1 MKRHNRLKKHT
12 LGLAAALLMTAGMSQ
27 IALAGDSV
35 YVNTSS
41 LRYRTSAQIKD
52 NNIAGN
58 LSYGQKL
65 ERVGTSG
72 QWTMIL
78 LNGKKYYVSSAYVTS
93 KNRHLQVLSRQP
105 ARQQRERRHPA
116 ARRSHFLLIINTQI
130 IQRSTAELRPCT
142 ARLLPTRKTKW
153 SASMPDMEQTVAE
166 ASRPSVIRMEVRK

>member
-93 KNRHLQVLSRQP
+93 RQP

>member
-12 LGLAAALLMTAGMSQ
+12 LGLAAALLVTAGMSQ

-93 KNRHLQVLSRQP
+93 KKTGIRRCCSDNQP
-105 ARQQRERRHPA
+105 DSSGSADIRRHGD
-116 ARRSHFLLIINTQI
+116 RTFF
-130 IQRSTAELRPCT
+130 
-142 ARLLPTRKTKW
+142 
-153 SASMPDMEQTVAE
+153 
-166 ASRPSVIRMEVRK
+166 

>member
-12 LGLAAALLMTAGMSQ
+12 LGLAAALLVTAGMSQ

-65 ERVGTSG
+65 ERVGTQRAVDDDSFEWKEVLRFIRLCDKQKTGIRRCCPDNQPDSSG
-72 QWTMIL
+72 
-78 LNGKKYYVSSAYVTS
+78 SADI
-93 KNRHLQVLSRQP
+93 
-105 ARQQRERRHPA
+105 RRHGD
-116 ARRSHFLLIINTQI
+116 RTFF
-130 IQRSTAELRPCT
+130 
-142 ARLLPTRKTKW
+142 
-153 SASMPDMEQTVAE
+153 
-166 ASRPSVIRMEVRK
+166 

>member
-12 LGLAAALLMTAGMSQ
+12 LGLAAALLVTAGMSQ

-93 KNRHLQVLSRQP
+93 KKP
-105 ARQQRERRHPA
+105 ASAGAVQTTSQY
-116 ARRSHFLLIINTQI
+116 FL
-130 IQRSTAELRPCT
+130 E
-142 ARLLPTRKTKW
+142 K
-153 SASMPDMEQTVAE
+153 
-166 ASRPSVIRMEVRK
+166 

>member
-78 LNGKKYYVSSAYVTS
+78 LNGKKEVLRFIRLCDKQKTGICRCCSDNQPDSSGSADI
-93 KNRHLQVLSRQP
+93 
-105 ARQQRERRHPA
+105 RRHGD
-116 ARRSHFLLIINTQI
+116 RTFF
-130 IQRSTAELRPCT
+130 
-142 ARLLPTRKTKW
+142 
-153 SASMPDMEQTVAE
+153 
-166 ASRPSVIRMEVRK
+166 

>member
-58 LSYGQKL
+58 LS
-65 ERVGTSG
+65 
-72 QWTMIL
+72 
-78 LNGKKYYVSSAYVTS
+78 
-93 KNRHLQVLSRQP
+93 
-105 ARQQRERRHPA
+105 
-116 ARRSHFLLIINTQI
+116 
-130 IQRSTAELRPCT
+130 
-142 ARLLPTRKTKW
+142 
-153 SASMPDMEQTVAE
+153 
-166 ASRPSVIRMEVRK
+166 

>member
-12 LGLAAALLMTAGMSQ
+12 LGLAAALLVTAGMSQ

-93 KNRHLQVLSRQP
+93 KKPASAGAVQTTSQTAAGAQTSAKVFNIKECLHTILFLISCLSISCNQP
-105 ARQQRERRHPA
+105 LVGGNLFE
-116 ARRSHFLLIINTQI
+116 SHHVH
-130 IQRSTAELRPCT
+130 A
-142 ARLLPTRKTKW
+142 
-153 SASMPDMEQTVAE
+153 
-166 ASRPSVIRMEVRK
+166 

>member
-65 ERVGTSG
+65 ERVGTQRAVDDDSFEWKEVLRFIRLCDKQKTG
-72 QWTMIL
+72 IAGAVQT
-78 LNGKKYYVSSAYVTS
+78 TS
-93 KNRHLQVLSRQP
+93 QTAAGAQTS
-105 ARQQRERRHPA
+105 A